1 MDPIEKAI
9 EDLKSQ
15 TPKGRIPYTKTAE
28 KYGVVPTTLRRRYL
42 AETKPCELKNLQQ
55 QLLTLEQEKE
65 LVKWIKQETQGH
77 QPPARSLVA
86 SKASLLAGR
95 DVGINWVHRFYSRHH
110 DQLVYKNSTL
120 MDRLRH

>member
-15 TPKGRIPYTKTAE
+15 TLKGRIPYTKTAE

-42 AETKPCELKNLQQ
+42 AETKPRKLKNLQQ
-55 QLLTLEQEKE
+55 QLLTPEQEKE

-77 QPPARSLVA
+77 
-86 SKASLLAGR
+86 
-95 DVGINWVHRFYSRHH
+95 
-110 DQLVYKNSTL
+110 
-120 MDRLRH
+120 